1 MRTVM
6 TITIREA
13 KSFFQSPM
21 AYIVIGLF
29 LFITAILFF
38 PTFFI
43 YDRAEMRGFFQ
54 MLPILFSF
62 FLPAVTMR
70 MLAEEVKSGTLETLI
85 TLPAEPS
92 RIVAGKY
99 LASLLFLAAMLAP
112 TLIYLV
118 LIAPA
123 GNLDVGPVAGGY
135 IGALFLGAA
144 YAAAGIFTSSLT
156 NNQIIAFVLSLGL
169 CLILTYV
176 DKFMIFLPP
185 VVVTFLQYFSAGYH
199 FDTIAKGIIDSRS
212 LIYFVSLSLIFL
224 IGAVRGVEARR

>member
-1 MRTVM
+1 MRSVF
-6 TITIREA
+6 TITLREA

-92 RIVAGKY
+92 RIIAGKY
-99 LASLLFLAAMLAP
+99 LASLLFLTAMLAP
-112 TLIYLV
+112 TLIYLI

-123 GNLDVGPVAGGY
+123 GNLDMGPVVGGY

-144 YAAAGIFTSSLT
+144 YAAAGVFTSSLT

-185 VVVTFLQYFSAGYH
+185 VLVTFLQYFSAGYH
-199 FDTIAKGIIDSRS
+199 FDTISKGILDSRS
-212 LIYFVSLSLIFL
+212 LIYFASLSLVFL